1 MRFLF
6 QSSCEVMFLF
16 IRTKIFTC
24 TVEFGINNVCMS
36 REGTCIHCQE
46 QDGCKCH
53 IKENIHSQFIFL
65 HFEHFANLIL
75 YVFFVQNCIRDITD
89 ALIAMCED
97 RQEDE
102 ETAML
107 SNSQIVHSV
116 IDIFGAGE
124 RPGVKRLNVL
134 MSTALYF

>member
-1 MRFLF
+1 MCVGKASAYIARNKMDVHF
-6 QSSCEVMFLF
+6 
-16 IRTKIFTC
+16 
-24 TVEFGINNVCMS
+24 
-36 REGTCIHCQE
+36 
-46 QDGCKCH
+46 
-53 IKENIHSQFIFL
+53 IKESIHLQIFP
-65 HFEHFANLIL
+65 HFKHFANLI
-75 YVFFVQNCIRDITD
+75 VCFFVQNCIRDITD

-124 RPGVKRLNVL
+124 RPGVERINVRMPTANL
-134 MSTALYF
+134 HPEPDVFPGSLLSQGRHCRMS